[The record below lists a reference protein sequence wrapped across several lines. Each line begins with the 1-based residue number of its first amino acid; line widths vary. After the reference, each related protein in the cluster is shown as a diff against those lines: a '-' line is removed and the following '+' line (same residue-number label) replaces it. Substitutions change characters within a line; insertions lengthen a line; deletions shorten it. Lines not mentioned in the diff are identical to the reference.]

1 MTTPHALSLPTSPL
15 PSPPFSSLPLLSP
28 PFSSHPLPPTPPSSR
43 LVSSPTYLLSTP
55 SLLSSPPL
63 SLSSSKDSCSEVE
76 GGEGGGA
83 GGTRPLPK
91 GDSSSLRET
100 LRLGIEIGAC
110 SEGEGGGGGGGYEA
124 APYGRLSVSGSML
137 GSRSK
142 LSGYAQRELRGED
155 GCGCTRSP
163 C

>member
-1 MTTPHALSLPTSPL
+1 M
-15 PSPPFSSLPLLSP
+15 
-28 PFSSHPLPPTPPSSR
+28 
-43 LVSSPTYLLSTP
+43 
-55 SLLSSPPL
+55 
-63 SLSSSKDSCSEVE
+63 
-76 GGEGGGA
+76 GA

-110 SEGEGGGGGGGYEA
+110 SEGEGREGTGGGGTRPLPKGD
-124 APYGRLSVSGSML
+124 ST
-137 GSRSK
+137 SRDPCRDRDRR
-142 LSGYAQRELRGED
+142 YAQREMRGED